1 MQISLTNA
9 GKSFNRE
16 WIFFNLNYQ
25 FSPDTIYAI
34 TGPNGSGKST
44 LLQVLS
50 GSMVLNKGVC
60 TWKMNDATIQP
71 DEIHEYISV
80 AAPYLELI
88 EEMTAKEFLSFH
100 SNFKSYINSLPVETI
115 LQEA

>member
-16 WIFFNLNYQ
+16 WIFFNLDYQ
-25 FSPDTIYAI
+25 FYPNTIYAI

-50 GSMVLNKGVC
+50 GSMVLNKGIC
-60 TWKMNDATIQP
+60 SWKLNNEDKRKLFQMPPI
-71 DEIHEYISV
+71 
-80 AAPYLELI
+80 
-88 EEMTAKEFLSFH
+88 
-100 SNFKSYINSLPVETI
+100 
-115 LQEA
+115 